1 MTGAHRDLHVLT
13 HSFPTRRAS
22 ELWESGTQRLCSS
35 RRLPLPAA
43 AREPRV
49 IGPSGAVVPDLS
61 CLRSTVSHHRGHLV
75 NCRGAG
81 SSTRSRRRSRASMSA
96 LRSEEHTSELQ
107 SLMRISYAVF

>member
-1 MTGAHRDLHVLT
+1 MTACVLCNGTATTEVYTYGHTLSLHD
-13 HSFPTRRAS
+13 S
-22 ELWESGTQRLCSS
+22 
-35 RRLPLPAA
+35 LPIS
-43 AREPRV
+43 RV

-96 LRSEEHTSELQ
+96 LFETSMLAV
-107 SLMRISYAVF
+107 SRIVACPVILYRA